1 MLGSV
6 LNLIAS
12 VIAWLR
18 GTDLI
23 VDCGSSG
30 HQSPG
35 AGACTYC
42 LIYLLC
48 RHLSTE
54 QRMLLFAELSRLYEV
69 GRGSASKDQPR
80 SKGKFEPKEAKSAS
94 IGKESVLEKTAR
106 EVGVSPRTMLLIKY
120 VLHISYSFSQ
130 RQRLCGSTQCP
141 EPHYY
146 KHCLALHSRSQP
158 G

>member
-1 MLGSV
+1 VLGSV

-69 GRGSASKDQPR
+69 GRGGDRKSEKI
-80 SKGKFEPKEAKSAS
+80 KEAKSAS
-94 IGKESVLEKTAR
+94 LIPKESVLEKTAR